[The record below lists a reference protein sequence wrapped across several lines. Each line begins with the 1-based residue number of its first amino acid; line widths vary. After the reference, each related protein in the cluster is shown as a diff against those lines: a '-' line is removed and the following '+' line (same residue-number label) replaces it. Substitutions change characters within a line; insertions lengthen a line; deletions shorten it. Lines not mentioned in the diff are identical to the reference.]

1 MLKIIKEFF
10 DFCNEKNRRK
20 FHVSIV
26 LGILDALLGAMRIPA
41 AYFAMEA
48 AITKHVT
55 ANTFYIVMG
64 LMLISTLGKMVINR
78 FSNMLQTE
86 AGYDTC
92 AGKRIEIGEHLRYL
106 PMGYFNDTSLGHI
119 TSVTTNMLEQTGDV
133 ATRAIMIVTKGVIA
147 TLVIGIALFAFDVR
161 IGLIALGGAFL
172 FFLCN
177 LWTNR
182 SVVKISDEKL
192 ASDKDM
198 VGVILEF
205 IQGIAEIRNYN
216 IIAQNNTRLSN
227 AIERKTKVDIQAEV
241 RPH

>member
-10 DFCNEKNRRK
+10 DFCNEKNRMK

-86 AGYDTC
+86 AGYDT
-92 AGKRIEIGEHLRYL
+92 
-106 PMGYFNDTSLGHI
+106 SLGHI

-133 ATRAIMIVTKGVIA
+133 ATRAIMMVTKGVIA

-177 LWTNR
+177 LWTNH

>member
-10 DFCNEKNRRK
+10 EFCNEKNRRK
-20 FHVSIV
+20 FQVSIV

-86 AGYDTC
+86 AGYDT
-92 AGKRIEIGEHLRYL
+92 
-106 PMGYFNDTSLGHI
+106 SLGHI

-133 ATRAIMIVTKGVIA
+133 ATRAIMMVTKGVIA

-161 IGLIALGGAFL
+161 IGLIAFWGAFL

-177 LWTNR
+177 LWTNH

>member
-1 MLKIIKEFF
+1 M
-10 DFCNEKNRRK
+10 
-20 FHVSIV
+20 SIV

-86 AGYDTC
+86 AGYDT
-92 AGKRIEIGEHLRYL
+92 
-106 PMGYFNDTSLGHI
+106 SLGHI

-133 ATRAIMIVTKGVIA
+133 ATRAIMMVTKGVIA

-177 LWTNR
+177 LWTNH

-192 ASDKDM
+192 ASDK
-198 VGVILEF
+198 
-205 IQGIAEIRNYN
+205 
-216 IIAQNNTRLSN
+216 RL
-227 AIERKTKVDIQAEV
+227 
-241 RPH
+241 